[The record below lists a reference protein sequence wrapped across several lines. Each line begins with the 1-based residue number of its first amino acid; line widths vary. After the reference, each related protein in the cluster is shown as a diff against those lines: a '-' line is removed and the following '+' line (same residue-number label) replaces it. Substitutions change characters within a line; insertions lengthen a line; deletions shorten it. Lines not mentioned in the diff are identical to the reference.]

1 MNNLC
6 AVKFT
11 PVTPQC
17 LVDFAPYFR
26 GKNTVLSDISVLYLH
41 MWGAFL
47 GTEYCIE
54 GDTLFLRRVMD
65 DRRFYYPPLR
75 LGSADVVAD
84 ISLLSRVTAESEISL
99 CALPE
104 HLVAAVEARYTVL
117 DKGTSR
123 RWADYIYRAEDLAT
137 LAGKKYHK
145 KRNLVHQFEKLYEN
159 ATLVPLSPAHIE
171 EAGAL
176 VEQMLT
182 APDISRGE
190 MYECRA
196 TLKVLQDFDKLSL
209 VGAAL
214 LYGDKLVGFTVG
226 ELLDDTLLV
235 HVEKAEREYK
245 GIYQYLNHAFVR
257 YVQGIADFSLVN
269 REDDSGDEGLR
280 QAKLSYYPTEI
291 LHKYHLTLKNDFG
304 GSV

>member
-11 PVTPQC
+11 SVTPQC
-17 LVDFAPYFR
+17 LTELAPYFR
-26 GKNTVLSDISVLYLH
+26 GKNTVISDISLLYLH

-54 GDTLFLRRVMD
+54 GATLFLRRAMD
-65 DRRFYYPPLR
+65 GRCFYYPPLR
-75 LGSADVVAD
+75 LGSPDVVAD
-84 ISLLSRVTAESEISL
+84 IALLQRVTDDKEISL
-99 CALPE
+99 CSLPA

-117 DKGTSR
+117 EKGTSR
-123 RWADYIYRAEDLAT
+123 RWADYIYSAENLAT

-145 KRNLVHQFEKLYEN
+145 KRNLVHQFEKLYQN
-159 ATLVPLSPAHIE
+159 MTLEVLSAKHLA
-171 EAGAL
+171 EAKAL
-176 VEQMLT
+176 VEQLLA

-190 MYECRA
+190 IHECRA
-196 TLKVLQDFDKLSL
+196 TLNVLRDFESLPL
-209 VGAAL
+209 VGGAL
-214 LYGDKLVGFTVG
+214 LHEGRLVAFTVG

-235 HVEKAEREYK
+235 HIEKAMREYK
-245 GIYQYLNHAFVR
+245 GIYQYINCAFVR
-257 YVQGIADFSLVN
+257 YMQGVAKFSLVN